1 MKQFLILIFVSLL
14 ITSCGNNKADQPAT
28 DNDTATVTINYIW
41 QATLN
46 DTSGKLE
53 MKKVETTNLD
63 SLSPASIVTFINTS
77 DSSVHLDLI
86 KTSND
91 TVYIKIPDA
100 TFLTQRM
107 GSTGSTMYLAGVV
120 YNLTELPGIRFI
132 NFDFEEG
139 DHAQPGTLSRDSF
152 NDQ

>member
-1 MKQFLILIFVSLL
+1 MKQFFILIFFSFL
-14 ITSCGNNKADQPAT
+14 ITSCGNNKADQPA
-28 DNDTATVTINYIW
+28 DNNNTTTVINYVW

-53 MKKVETTNLD
+53 MKKVEATGLD
-63 SLSPASIVTFINTS
+63 SLSPESIVAFLNTS

-86 KTSND
+86 KISND
-91 TVYIKIPDA
+91 TIYIKIPDA
-100 TFLTQRM
+100 TFLTQQM
-107 GSTGSTMYLAGVV
+107 GSTGSTMYLASVV

-152 NDQ
+152 NNQ

>member
-63 SLSPASIVTFINTS
+63 SLSPASIVAFINTS
-77 DSSVHLDLI
+77 DSSVHLDFI

-91 TVYIKIPDA
+91 TVYIKITDA